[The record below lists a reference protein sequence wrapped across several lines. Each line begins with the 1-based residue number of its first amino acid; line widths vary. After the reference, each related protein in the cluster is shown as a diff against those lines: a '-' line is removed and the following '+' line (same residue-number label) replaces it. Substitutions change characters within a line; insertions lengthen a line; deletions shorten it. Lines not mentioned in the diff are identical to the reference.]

1 MLVYVLMS
9 TDTQQP
15 TPWFVTGFAER
26 ESTFTY
32 SRSRRGLSLYF
43 GIQFKTE
50 DSALLRRIRRFFG
63 EAGTIYPRRAPGETR
78 RSAAVAYYYRVTR
91 IEELLRIV
99 THFDLYPFQGSKRD
113 SFEVWREMVVLKAG
127 PDPVEASRLDLL
139 AAQLSALVPAGR
151 SRTR

>member
-1 MLVYVLMS
+1 MS
-9 TDTQQP
+9 TDTQHP

-43 GIQFKTE
+43 GIQFRTE
-50 DSALLRRIRRFFG
+50 DSALLRQIRRFFG
-63 EAGTIYPRRAPGETR
+63 DAGTIYPRRAPGETR
-78 RSAAVAYYYRVTR
+78 RSPTIAYYYRVTR
-91 IEELLRIV
+91 IGELLRIV
-99 THFDLYPFQGSKRD
+99 SHFDLYPFQGSRRA
-113 SFEVWREMVVLKAG
+113 SFEIWREMVVLKAG
-127 PDPVEASRLDLL
+127 PEPAEAERLDLL

>member
-1 MLVYVLMS
+1 MS
-9 TDTQQP
+9 TDTQHP

-43 GIQFKTE
+43 GIQFRTE
-50 DSALLRRIRRFFG
+50 DSALLRQIRRFFG
-63 EAGTIYPRRAPGETR
+63 DAGTIYPRRAPGETR
-78 RSAAVAYYYRVTR
+78 RSPTIAYYYRVTR
-91 IEELLRIV
+91 IGELLRIV
-99 THFDLYPFQGSKRD
+99 SHFDLYQFQGSRRA
-113 SFEVWREMVVLKAG
+113 SFEIWREMVVLKA
-127 PDPVEASRLDLL
+127 DPEPAEAERLDLL